1 MTSDLILSIESSCD
15 ETSAAVVD
23 SGLGVRS
30 LVTASQIELHNE
42 YGGVYPE
49 MASRQHVAN
58 IIPVVHQA
66 MLDAGVDH
74 SELRAVAVT
83 RGPGLMSSLAVGVNT
98 ARALGR
104 GWGVPVMGI
113 NHLRG
118 HVSSAELD
126 GFDIDFPA
134 VLLLVSGGHTL
145 LAVMEDSA
153 RFRLLGETRDD
164 SVGEA
169 YDKVARELGL
179 GYPGGPVVDRLA
191 KSGVAQGRLP
201 RVMATADYGYDFSL
215 SGLKEAT
222 RQLIRTQPELSVE
235 DVCAEFVDACLGLLV
250 RRVKAAVTAES
261 PRSVVVVGGVSASPP
276 LRARMQEVCDGEGIR
291 LLLPDLRWATDNAA
305 MIGGAAWRYLGVDAP
320 VEVGVEPRL
329 RFDEF

>member
-1 MTSDLILSIESSCD
+1 MRDLILSIESSCD
-15 ETSAAVVD
+15 ETSVAVVD
-23 SGLGVRS
+23 ADLTVLSC
-30 LVTASQIELHNE
+30 VTASQIELHNE

-49 MASRQHVAN
+49 MASRQHTAN
-58 IIPVVHQA
+58 VLPVLHEAMAQA
-66 MLDAGVDH
+66 DVEGKD
-74 SELRAVAVT
+74 LRAIGVT

-134 VLLLVSGGHTL
+134 VLLLVSGGHTI

-191 KSGVAQGRLP
+191 KSGVARGRLP
-201 RVMATADYGYDFSL
+201 RVMATANYGYDFSL

-222 RQLIRTQPELSVE
+222 RQLILEHPELSAK
-235 DVCAEFVDACLGLLV
+235 DVCAEFVEACLGLLV
-250 RRVKAAVTAES
+250 RRVKAAVQAES

-276 LRARMQEVCDGEGIR
+276 LRARMQEVCDDAGIR

-305 MIGGAAWRYLGVDAP
+305 MIGGAAWRYLSVDAP
-320 VEVGVEPRL
+320 IELRVDPRL
-329 RFDEF
+329 RFDQF